1 MNKFPKSI
9 KVVLV
14 ALLAALIIM
23 CVGCANKN
31 TAPASTDNGTIF
43 PVSSQVMSESQAA
56 ALKGSCR
63 ARLYF
68 ITQKGDMLST
78 EMKLISFGEKEK
90 RTEVL
95 ASALIKA
102 LIAGPANT
110 RLCSTL
116 PEGTTLNGVKIS
128 KGTAYVDLSGNFK
141 SGVGTD
147 TNKIKLIAMSITN
160 TLTEFK
166 DINYVTITVDGMD
179 ISSDIGYTLNNM
191 ERDSSIVTDIDSA
204 ARETEYT
211 ENVFLEIELE

>member
-141 SGVGTD
+141 SGLGTD
-147 TNKIKLIAMSITN
+147 F